1 MSRQDAPTGKASGSI
16 LESLQALLVE
26 LPGFVS
32 DRVHLLA
39 LELQRA
45 RQALAQILGLLVL
58 VGVLVGTAWLAL
70 WVGLAVAGIAA
81 GLHWSVVWALVL
93 GINLLGAWLALK
105 RIQSLG
111 KLLTLPATLRRM
123 TVASPDVSVKA
134 EEVLPPKETPDGHPK
149 TV

>member
-1 MSRQDAPTGKASGSI
+1 MSRQGAPTGKEGSSI
-16 LESLQALLVE
+16 LESIHALLVE

-45 RQALAQILGLLVL
+45 RRALAQILGLLVL

-70 WVGLAVAGIAA
+70 WIGLAAAGIAV

-93 GINLLGAWLALK
+93 AINLLGAWLALK
-105 RIQSLG
+105 RIQVLG

-123 TVASPDVSVKA
+123 TVAPPDVSVKA
-134 EEVLPPKETPDGHPK
+134 SEVLPPREMPDGHPK
-149 TV
+149 TP